1 MATILE
7 VPSAS
12 TNETIPVDLDEVFL
26 TNTYEQLQ
34 DVVHLLRNE
43 QASCSLWIS
52 LIEACWA
59 RGRSRIALEM
69 ADEALRSLPDQRDHV
84 PPLCLKANYHLALA
98 RKAPKLV
105 PERPMAGPI
114 APPKDPHHP
123 EFGSQL
129 PVMLKQEY
137 WMRAGKD
144 LENAY
149 RIDPNSRVVRDL
161 QAALAMAQGQLDLA
175 SKRWEMIL
183 AEEPNH
189 LVALMGKARCQ
200 FSQRAF
206 RPALKTYQRVLQL
219 SPQFLPDP
227 RIGIG
232 LCFWMLGD
240 REKAR
245 RAWERSMVVHSESTS
260 PSAPLLLGLLHVNAS
275 KDPLLRGGD
284 SARASAY
291 ERGLVLIQLAF
302 KTDNTSPSAAAMG
315 PLSSQYLSQGGQ
327 GASTAALKLAER
339 MLAFA
344 DARLLLAEA
353 HLARARALDAD
364 PDTAAVSGAEVLASY
379 TRATE
384 ANPDLVVAQ
393 LGIAGLQIRLDNL
406 PGAIFALEGL
416 IRKHPKCT
424 EALAALAAIQ
434 TNLAFQF
441 HAVSDSNGARK
452 SAKESYEAVLRIF
465 KQGKEASGN
474 NADGA
479 GVGGGDRLIA
489 KSERVRT
496 LAEDRD
502 LYLEIARLWSDEQ
515 NVERSLN
522 AYIRAAEIEADK
534 GADAD
539 DEGGDDLYADAS
551 QKPAAAEKDHVD
563 PRIRNN
569 LGVLFFN
576 RRPHS
581 SQSAQSASVQAD
593 LYRAQEEF
601 ERALGKLGAGIG
613 PDRASCGL
621 DAIETDAVMTAS
633 SYNLAVCYEAL
644 GEVEKAKKSYEL
656 LLGQHKEFVEAKA
669 RLALLGIKSRRREQ
683 WDESHELIK
692 QALTSQPQNAELR
705 ALYTYFLVETGQF
718 KIAREFAKSTL
729 KELSRHDV
737 YALCASGM
745 LYYVDARENKN
756 PAKEAQKDRTAK
768 FTRSAEYF
776 DKALQISPQSAFAAQ
791 GLAIALAEGAL
802 GNGPLDAAAATAAG
816 TSAGTNGSASTPAAP
831 LTEQQARLR
840 NARDAL
846 SILTRVKESVNEA
859 SVYINIGHCHFARDE
874 YDRAIENYSMASKR
888 YLHDKSSTV
897 LWYLSRACYH
907 KAVREQSFTD
917 LRRAI
922 EVGQMATDL
931 NPKDLANIFNMA
943 VLKQKGVEIL
953 YALQPEKRTSA
964 ELNVALEHLQA
975 STALF
980 EQLANDPTKPTPY
993 PAEVPRQRRSYG
1005 QSLEKR
1011 FEATLATQTEYEQTE
1026 QGKIEQARRLR
1037 EAEQKRRDELEAQR
1051 LAQIQRQ
1058 AEALAEQRRRMRE
1071 EAEQWTAMS
1080 KAWADSD
1087 DEDGEGGKKKRGGAG
1102 GAGGGGKKRK
1112 STKMK
1117 GGDDDGFETAES
1129 SDDGGEGGGAERP
1142 AKKKRTKKEPK
1153 SKSSK
1158 SRKSKNATNAGE
1170 GKMDVDEQQNDD
1182 DEDEDQVRL
1191 KVPKKRGK
1199 ASGQVKSAEFID
1211 SEEDD

>member
-7 VPSAS
+7 VPSAT

-26 TNTYEQLQ
+26 SDSPEQLH

-43 QASCSLWIS
+43 NAAGPLWTA
-52 LIEACWA
+52 LIEACLA
-59 RGRSRIALEM
+59 RGRTRTALEM
-69 ADEALRSLPDQRDHV
+69 VDEALRTLPDPRDHV
-84 PPLCLKANYHLALA
+84 APLCLKANVHLALA
-98 RKAPKLV
+98 RKAPKCE
-105 PERPMAGPI
+105 PEHLMAGAI

-123 EFGSQL
+123 EFGSHNK
-129 PVMLKQEY
+129 VFLKQEY
-137 WMRAGKD
+137 WMRAAKD
-144 LENAY
+144 LENAQ
-149 RIDPNSRVVRDL
+149 RIDPDSRVVRDL
-161 QAALAMAQGQLDLA
+161 QAALAMAQGQLDRA
-175 SKRWEMIL
+175 SKLWEIIL
-183 AEEPNH
+183 ADEPTH

-206 RPALKTYQRVLQL
+206 RPALKTYQHVLRL

-245 RAWERSMVVHSESTS
+245 RAWERSMVVHPESSS

-275 KDPLLRGGD
+275 KNPLLPGGD
-284 SARASAY
+284 VARAAEY
-291 ERGLVLIQLAF
+291 ERGLVLIQQAF
-302 KTDNTSPSAAAMG
+302 KRDNTSSAAAAMG
-315 PLSSQYLSQGGQ
+315 PLSSQYLSQGGP
-327 GASTAALKLAER
+327 GASAAALKLAER

-344 DARLLLAEA
+344 DARLLVAEA
-353 HLARARALDAD
+353 HLARARAIDAD
-364 PDTAAVSGAEVLASY
+364 PETASFNAAQVLASY
-379 TRATE
+379 TRAVE
-384 ANPDLVVAQ
+384 ANPDLTVAQ
-393 LGIAGLQIRLDNL
+393 LGVAGVEIRLDHL
-406 PGAIFALEGL
+406 PNAIFALEGL
-416 IRKHPKCT
+416 IRKQPKCV

-452 SAKESYEAVLRIF
+452 VAKESYEAVLRIF
-465 KQGKEASGN
+465 KQGKEA
-474 NADGA
+474 AT
-479 GVGGGDRLIA
+479 GGGGEGA
-489 KSERVRT
+489 ASERVRT

-502 LYLEIARLWSDEQ
+502 LYLEIARLWSDEP

-522 AYIRAAEIEADK
+522 AYIRAAEIETDK
-534 GADAD
+534 GNDAE
-539 DEGGDDLYADAS
+539 DEEAGAKEEEDKDDLYAMP
-551 QKPAAAEKDHVD
+551 KPEKDH
-563 PRIRNN
+563 
-569 LGVLFFN
+569 
-576 RRPHS
+576 
-581 SQSAQSASVQAD
+581 AD

-601 ERALGKLGAGIG
+601 ERALGKLGAGINIA
-613 PDRASCGL
+613 DRSSCGF
-621 DAIETDAVMTAS
+621 DPTETDAVMTATS
-633 SYNLAVCYEAL
+633 FNLAACYEAL
-644 GEVEKAKKSYEL
+644 GEVDKAKNGYEL

-692 QALTSQPQNAELR
+692 QALTSQPSNAELR
-705 ALYTYFLVETGQF
+705 ALYTYFLVETGQL
-718 KIAREFAKSTL
+718 KLAREFAKSTL

-737 YALCASGM
+737 YALCASGA

-756 PAKEAQKDRTAK
+756 PSKEAQKDRTAK
-768 FTRSAEYF
+768 YTRSAEYF
-776 DKALQISPQSAFAAQ
+776 DKALQISPQCAFAAQ
-791 GLAIALAEGAL
+791 GLAIGLAEGAL
-802 GNGPLDAAAATAAG
+802 GNGPLDAAAAATTAGA
-816 TSAGTNGSASTPAAP
+816 NGSAAAP

-846 SILTRVKESVNEA
+846 SILTRVKESLNEA

-888 YLHDKSSTV
+888 YLQDKSLTV

-907 KAVREQSFTD
+907 KAVREQSFAD

-922 EVGQMATDL
+922 EIGQMATDL
-931 NPKDLANIFNMA
+931 NPKDLANVFNMA

-964 ELNVALEHLQA
+964 ELNIALEHLQA

-1011 FEATLATQTEYEQTE
+1011 FQAALAAQTEYEQTE

-1087 DEDGEGGKKKRGGAG
+1087 DEDGDGKKKRGGG
-1102 GAGGGGKKRK
+1102 GGGGKKRK

-1117 GGDDDGFETAES
+1117 GADDDGFETAES
-1129 SDDGGEGGGAERP
+1129 TDDGGGADRP
-1142 AKKKRTKKEPK
+1142 AKKKRTKKAK
-1153 SKSSK
+1153 KG
-1158 SRKSKNATNAGE
+1158 RKSKATSGDE
-1170 GKMDVDEQQNDD
+1170 SRKMDVDEQYD
-1182 DEDEDQVRL
+1182 DEDGDQVRL

-1199 ASGQVKSAEFID
+1199 ASGQIKSACVFSAFFPTRD
-1211 SEEDD
+1211 CLGS